1 MGQEVER
8 KFLVKGDAWR
18 NLARGILCRQ
28 GYLSRCKERVV
39 RVRTIG
45 NKGYLAIKGI
55 TSGASRLEYEYEIPI
70 SEANEMLDLVC
81 EKPLIEK
88 KRYRLRYQGLVWE
101 VDEFLGENYGLILA
115 EVELSSENQE
125 FQKPDWLGEEVTGD
139 PKYFNSN
146 LVIQPF
152 SKW

>member
-1 MGQEVER
+1 M
-8 KFLVKGDAWR
+8 
-18 NLARGILCRQ
+18 
-28 GYLSRCKERVV
+28 

-88 KRYRLRYQGLVWE
+88 KRYRLGYQGLVWE